1 MLQRIKAL
9 NLLERLGG
17 LARKPAFL
25 IGIGVFFLLVFAAAG
40 YGVWRMQQAPP
51 QPIQFNHQVHVGLG
65 IQCLYCHPGAWTQA
79 SAGLPTSAKCWG
91 CHQQMPNTKP
101 EQQKLVAYVE
111 SGQPIPWV
119 PVFIQPDFVYF
130 NHRPHIAA
138 GVNCETCHGE
148 ISRMSVPPR
157 PIPRQN
163 MGWCL
168 DCHRQKAGADQE
180 KLTRLTD
187 CATCHR

>member
-1 MLQRIKAL
+1 MLERFKIM
-9 NLLERLGG
+9 NLLERAGK
-17 LARKPAFL
+17 LARKPIFL
-25 IGIGVFFLLVFAAAG
+25 IGTGILFLLLFSAAG
-40 YGVWRMQQAPP
+40 YGVWTTQQPPP
-51 QPIQFNHQVHVGLG
+51 QPIQFNHQVHLGLG
-65 IQCLYCHPGAWTQA
+65 MQCLYCHPGAWRQA

-91 CHQQMPNTKP
+91 CHQQMANTKP
-101 EQQKLVAYVE
+101 EQQKLVEYVNSGE
-111 SGQPIPWV
+111 SIPWV

-148 ISRMSVPPR
+148 ISRLTVAE
-157 PIPRQN
+157 PIPGQN

-168 DCHRQKAGADQE
+168 DCHRTSAGDDEE
-180 KLTRLTD
+180 KLIRLTD

>member
-1 MLQRIKAL
+1 MHRLKLKIQPLALLQSWAKKPIFFVALGML
-9 NLLERLGG
+9 
-17 LARKPAFL
+17 
-25 IGIGVFFLLVFAAAG
+25 VLLVTAGAG
-40 YGVWRMQQAPP
+40 YGLRLTQLPP
-51 QPIQFNHQVHVGLG
+51 KQPLEFVHQVHVEMGV
-65 IQCLYCHPGAWTQA
+65 QCLYCHPGAWRQA
-79 SAGLPTSAKCWG
+79 SAGLPTIAKCWG
-91 CHQQMPNTKP
+91 CHQQMANTKP
-101 EQQKLVAYVE
+101 AQQALVGYVE
-111 SGQPIPWV
+111 RDEPIPWV

-148 ISRMSVPPR
+148 ISRMTIPQ

-168 DCHRQKAGADQE
+168 DCHRTRAAGNAE
-180 KLTRLTD
+180 MLVRLTD